1 VERSGHA
8 LDHPGVGTQI
18 REFVT
23 QSMAAAMEGK
33 ARRNLPIPFKS
44 QDKSAKRLS
53 QSSFG

>member
-1 VERSGHA
+1 

-23 QSMAAAMEGK
+23 QGMAAAMEGK